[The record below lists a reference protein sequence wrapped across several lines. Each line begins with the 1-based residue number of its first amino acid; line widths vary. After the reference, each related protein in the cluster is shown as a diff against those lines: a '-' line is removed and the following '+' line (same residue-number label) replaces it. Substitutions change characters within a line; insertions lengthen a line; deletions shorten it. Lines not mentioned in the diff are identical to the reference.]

1 MEDGE
6 VPISQS
12 SCERQSDAIPIRG
25 TTAPYEEVKFSP
37 SSVNVLLNRNEQES
51 QVQEQ
56 SMHGPDLV
64 NINKAETRPYEEV
77 TWTPLGYTQLDRN
90 QQEETNNHQY
100 QKLTIDNSGYVI
112 PYTPP
117 PDEEKIKSLPG
128 YTKLDPT
135 KREPDDNAQ
144 YQKLMK
150 R

>member
-1 MEDGE
+1 MQDGE

-12 SCERQSDAIPIRG
+12 SCERKSYVIPIRG

-37 SSVNVLLNRNEQES
+37 SSVQLNRNEHERANES
-51 QVQEQ
+51 LLQEQ
-56 SMHGPDLV
+56 RPYE
-64 NINKAETRPYEEV
+64 ARPYEEV

-90 QQEETNNHQY
+90 RQNETNDHQY

-117 PDEEKIKSLPG
+117 PDEEKIKYLPG
-128 YTKLDPT
+128 YTKLDST